1 MPRYKLTVE
10 YDGTAFVGWQ
20 WQANGISVQQA
31 LEEAVMAFS
40 GETVRVHGA
49 GRTDAGV
56 HAWAQTCH
64 LDLAVEV
71 RLDVLREAVNAHLRP
86 RHVSVLSAERVADGF
101 DARRSALAR
110 IYYYRIIN
118 RRAPLALDAKRAWQ
132 ISRPLDADAMSLA
145 ARHLI
150 GQHDF
155 SSFRASACQAISPI
169 KTLDTLDVTREG
181 EDIHLKA
188 RSESFLHHQVRA
200 MVGSLV
206 WVGEGRWTVA
216 DMAEVLAARDRRRAG
231 PNAPP
236 WGLYLEAVI
245 Y

>member
-10 YDGTAFVGWQ
+10 YDGTEFIGWQ
-20 WQANGISVQQA
+20 WQVNGISVQQV
-31 LEEAVMAFS
+31 LEEAVAAFS

-56 HAWAQTCH
+56 HARAQTCH
-64 LDLAVEV
+64 LDLAGEA
-71 RLDVLREAVNAHLRP
+71 RPDVLRDALNAHVRP
-86 RHVSVLSAERVADGF
+86 RRVAVLAAENVADNF
-101 DARRSALAR
+101 DARRSAKAR
-110 IYYYRIIN
+110 IYRYRIVN

-132 ISRPLDADAMSLA
+132 VSRPLDADAMALA
-145 ARHLI
+145 A
-150 GQHDF
+150 GQLLGRHDF
-155 SSFRASACQAISPI
+155 SSFRASACQAPSPI
-169 KTLDTLDVTREG
+169 KTLDALDVARDG
-181 EDIHLKA
+181 EEIQLTA

-206 WVGEGRWTVA
+206 WVGEGRWTEA
-216 DMAEVLAARDRRRAG
+216 DIADTLAARDRRRAG

-236 WGLYLEAVI
+236 WGLYLEAVL

>member
-1 MPRYKLTVE
+1 MPRYKLTLE

-31 LEEAVMAFS
+31 LEEAVTAFS

-64 LDLAVEV
+64 LDLAAET
-71 RLDVLREAVNAHLRP
+71 RMDVLRDAVNSHLRP
-86 RHVSVLSAERVADGF
+86 RRVSVLAAERVADDF

-110 IYYYRIIN
+110 IYHYHISN
-118 RRAPLALDAKRAWQ
+118 RRSPLALNFKRAWQ
-132 ISRPLDADAMSLA
+132 ISRPLDANAMALA
-145 ARHLI
+145 AQRLL
-150 GQHDF
+150 GEHDF
-155 SSFRASACQAISPI
+155 SSFRASACQASSAV
-169 KTLDTLDVTREG
+169 KTLDALDVRREG
-181 EDIHLKA
+181 EDIYLKA

-206 WVGEGRWTVA
+206 WVGEGRWTEA
-216 DMAEVLAARDRRRAG
+216 DITEVLVARDRRRAG

>member
-10 YDGTAFVGWQ
+10 YDGTEFVGWQ
-20 WQANGISVQQA
+20 FQANGISVQQA
-31 LEEAVMAFS
+31 LEEAVAAFC

-56 HAWAQTCH
+56 HARAQACH
-64 LDLAVEV
+64 LDLAAEAAP
-71 RLDVLREAVNAHLRP
+71 DVLRDAVNAHLRP
-86 RHVSVLSAERVADGF
+86 RRVSVLTAERVADDF
-101 DARRSALAR
+101 DARRSARVR
-110 IYYYRIIN
+110 IYRYRIVN

-132 ISRPLDADAMSLA
+132 ISRPLDADAMALA
-145 ARHLI
+145 AGHLL

-155 SSFRASACQAISPI
+155 SSFRASACQAPSSV
-169 KTLDTLDVTREG
+169 KTLDALDVKREG
-181 EDIHLKA
+181 EEIRLTA

-206 WVGEGRWTVA
+206 WVGEGRWTDSDIA
-216 DMAEVLAARDRRRAG
+216 DALAARDRRRAG

-236 WGLYLEAVI
+236 WGLYLEAVL